1 MLDIPNMTLLAWLVV
16 GAIAGFLASVLVG
29 THEGLIT
36 MVVLGIV
43 GAVVGG
49 WVASDMLHIA
59 DVTGVNSTSIV
70 VATIGA
76 IIVIFVFGSLSRGRG
91 GYRWR

>member
-16 GAIAGFLASVLVG
+16 GAVAGFLASFLTGAHESLVSM
-29 THEGLIT
+29 I
-36 MVVLGIV
+36 VLGII

-49 WVASDMLHIA
+49 WVASDLLHIA
-59 DVTGVNSTSIV
+59 DVTGINSTSIA

-76 IIVIFVFGSLSRGRG
+76 VIVLFVVRSFNRRGRYG
-91 GYRWR
+91 WR

>member
-16 GAIAGFLASVLVG
+16 GTVAGFIASILTGARESLV
-29 THEGLIT
+29 T

-49 WVASDMLHIA
+49 WVASDLLRIA
-59 DVTGVNSTSIV
+59 NVTGINSTSIA

-76 IIVIFVFGSLSRGRG
+76 VIVIFVVGSFSRRGRYG
-91 GYRWR
+91 WR

>member
-1 MLDIPNMTLLAWLVV
+1 MLDIPNMTLVAWLIV
-16 GAIAGFLASVLVG
+16 GAVAGFLASVLTGARESLV
-29 THEGLIT
+29 T
-36 MVVLGIV
+36 MIVLGIV

-49 WVASDMLHIA
+49 WVASDLLHIA

-76 IIVIFVFGSLSRGRG
+76 MIVIFVFGSLSRRGRYG
-91 GYRWR
+91 WR